1 MMPPLA
7 SDWRSEITRRLEI
20 APTITA
26 MQRYLLF
33 GRRCSAIEESN
44 PAPGDHR
51 MVVTLHEATWTGCG
65 TTADEAMGARC
76 IGAARD
82 DRRLRDMMLVGLR
95 RAPPST

>member
-1 MMPPLA
+1 MPPLA

-51 MVVTLHEATWTGCG
+51 MVVTLHEATWKGRG
-65 TTADEAMGARC
+65 ATADEAMG
-76 IGAARD
+76 
-82 DRRLRDMMLVGLR
+82 
-95 RAPPST
+95 RAILALPELTEAET